1 MTSQT
6 VTDIAILQKSKVM
19 QVTFADG
26 QQFTFPFEYLRVFT
40 PSAEVRGH
48 GNSPIQWPKQKQ
60 EVMIISAEPVG
71 LYAVRLIFDDGHQ
84 SGLFS
89 WGYLY
94 ELGIKADENWRE
106 YQLACQSDT

>member
-1 MTSQT
+1 MTLQT
-6 VTDIAILQKSKVM
+6 VTDISILQKSKVM

-26 QQFTFPFEYLRVFT
+26 QQFTYSFEYLRVFT

-60 EVMIISAEPVG
+60 NVMIISAEPVG

-89 WGYLY
+89 WDYLY
-94 ELGIKADENWRE
+94 ELGQKAETHWRE
-106 YQLACQSDT
+106 YQAACQGDT

>member
-6 VTDIAILQKSKVM
+6 VTDISILQKSKVM
-19 QVTFADG
+19 QVTFANG
-26 QQFTFPFEYLRVFT
+26 QQFTYSFEYLRVFT

-60 EVMIISAEPVG
+60 NVMIVSAEPVG
-71 LYAVRLIFDDGHQ
+71 LYAVKLIFDDGHQ

-89 WGYLY
+89 WDYLY
-94 ELGIKADENWRE
+94 ELGQKEKANWRE
-106 YQLACQSDT
+106 YQAACQGDT